1 MQWSNSKLYPILH
14 KMACDGLIDVYREPS
29 ESGPDRKYYCL
40 TAQAQ
45 RALDAMKD
53 EWWSMNAI
61 FVSLWAPAAG

>member
-1 MQWSNSKLYPILH
+1 
-14 KMACDGLIDVYREPS
+14 MACDGLIDVYREPS